1 MGGAIQKCY
10 TSLHVLTGS
19 DVPAHKHLN
28 AYVRSL
34 VADVWYDLGLQLLD
48 PEDVSDLSTIKKNNP
63 NNSNEACTEMFS
75 LWLQKNPSASWNSL
89 ILTIRGPGVNKHDV
103 AHKIEQMLQP
113 PTGTPTGN
121 GHLFIV

>member
-1 MGGAIQKCY
+1 M
-10 TSLHVLTGS
+10 LTGS
-19 DVPAHKHLN
+19 DVPALKHLN

-34 VADVWYDLGLQLLD
+34 VANVWYDLGLQLLD
-48 PEDVSDLSTIKKNNP
+48 PEDVSELSTIKKNNP
-63 NNSNEACTEMFS
+63 HNSNEAFTEMFS

-89 ILTIRGPGVNKHDV
+89 ISTIKGPGVNKHDV

-113 PTGTPTGN
+113 PTGN